1 MTPKLV
7 LIEKNTISM
16 HARTHAHIRNKVE
29 PSAAAA
35 AARERGE
42 VRRSED
48 WDETDWSQIHSPVRI
63 ILKTDETTRSM
74 RLQRKEHGNV
84 TDTGRDLGRTPRI
97 ATLLLAPTDASVAST
112 GDME

>member
-1 MTPKLV
+1 
-7 LIEKNTISM
+7 M
-16 HARTHAHIRNKVE
+16 HARMPTSEAKVE

-35 AARERGE
+35 AARERQ

>member
-35 AARERGE
+35 REE

-97 ATLLLAPTDASVAST
+97 ATLLLAPTDAPVAST